1 MSLPL
6 YLAATSLPL
15 LLAAAPPPSAAPT
28 APSSDLLPA
37 YPLAKAAAAE
47 RLADPSGPVE
57 TFDPI
62 ARAQLI
68 SEGMPRFWKGSY
80 RAFERSQA
88 VPVELRIETVA
99 AEGQMVNLRGRMW
112 IDGVATAVQGNLNA
126 KSDQLDLLL
135 LDHPLGGDL
144 EPGGEFQGLQGLS
157 LSGWLAPRLT
167 SLGGRLQLTP
177 QAAPPAEKGASSGGT
192 IRGLW

>member
-1 MSLPL
+1 MPLPSSFAASSLI
-6 YLAATSLPL
+6 L
-15 LLAAAPPPSAAPT
+15 LLAAAPAARRPPAVLPAAPSP
-28 APSSDLLPA
+28 APAPARVAPAGELPDA
-37 YPLAKAAAAE
+37 G
-47 RLADPSGPVE
+47 GPVE

-68 SEGMPRFWKGSY
+68 SERMPRFWKGTY
-80 RAFERSQA
+80 RAFERTEV

-99 AEGQMVNLRGRMW
+99 AEGQMVNLRGRIW
-112 IDGVATAVQGNLNA
+112 IDGVASAVQGNLNA

-135 LDHPLGGDL
+135 LDQRLGGDL

-167 SLGGRLQLTP
+167 SPGGRLLL
-177 QAAPPAEKGASSGGT
+177 APRAEAPAEKGAVSGGT

>member
-1 MSLPL
+1 MPLPL
-6 YLAATSLPL
+6 SLAATSLPL
-15 LLAAAPPPSAAPT
+15 LLAAALPASAVPG
-28 APSSDLLPA
+28 APSTDLLPA
-37 YPLAKAAAAE
+37 YPLVKASPAD
-47 RLADPSGPVE
+47 RVVDPSGPVE

-80 RAFERSQA
+80 RAFERSQS

-135 LDHPLGGDL
+135 LDRPLGGGL

-167 SLGGRLQLTP
+167 TLGGRLQLAP
-177 QAAPPAEKGASSGGT
+177 QAAPPADKGASSGGT